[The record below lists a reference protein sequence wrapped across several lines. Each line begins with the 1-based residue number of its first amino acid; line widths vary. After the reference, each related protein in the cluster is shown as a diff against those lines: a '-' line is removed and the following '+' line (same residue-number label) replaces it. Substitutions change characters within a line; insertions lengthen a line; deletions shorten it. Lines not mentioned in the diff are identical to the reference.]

1 MIRYLFHLGVF
12 QFQIHDTKLST
23 PGRCLAVE
31 WIFLAEVGGYR
42 IPGYPHSYR
51 CGRGRTM
58 TRSRCLALRNSV
70 LLPASSL
77 LAEIDVFF
85 KKKMTIF
92 SIVCR
97 SQSHVIH
104 FHTICGV
111 TVLSTDRIFS
121 EKQSESRAN
130 PQLKTRT
137 ESEVQRVESWA
148 GSRGRQRLSM
158 KCLLGIRLMGCFAA
172 LAQSFHNLGW
182 NPAQPWE
189 MEGQSGLIV

>member
-85 KKKMTIF
+85 KKKDDNFQYCLQISVPCHPLPHHLWGHCAQHRQDFLRKTK
-92 SIVCR
+92 
-97 SQSHVIH
+97 
-104 FHTICGV
+104 
-111 TVLSTDRIFS
+111 RI
-121 EKQSESRAN
+121 QSEPSVKNKNGVRSSKGGE
-130 PQLKTRT
+130 L
-137 ESEVQRVESWA
+137 
-148 GSRGRQRLSM
+148 
-158 KCLLGIRLMGCFAA
+158 
-172 LAQSFHNLGW
+172 
-182 NPAQPWE
+182 
-189 MEGQSGLIV
+189 SGLAWPAATFHEVSPWDSVDGLLCSSGPELP